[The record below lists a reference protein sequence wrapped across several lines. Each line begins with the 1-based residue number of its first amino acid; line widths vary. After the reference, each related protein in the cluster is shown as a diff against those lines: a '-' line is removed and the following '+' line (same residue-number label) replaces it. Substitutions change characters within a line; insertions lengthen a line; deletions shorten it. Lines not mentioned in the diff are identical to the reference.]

1 MKSSNY
7 QHLEHVNHSNHN
19 ELDLGMDEFT
29 QQVVEDDS
37 GNYPTNEVLEISR
50 QEVVST
56 TLLDSG
62 TYNGQLA
69 ASAMNSNPYFQ
80 QKYKF
85 ETCPTARNRHKNR
98 LLRKM
103 LQVMTEMAIR
113 CGQQA
118 AVITITTEKDQGHVK
133 ISGSEPLKQ
142 AVEECKDLIKQ
153 HFDILFNKKIAEK
166 PNIENSDSN
175 EIKLP
180 RLLSE
185 GLPANIED
193 MSQAQLRNFIP
204 HMLKLVTL
212 RGKPGWNRSEMKPD
226 WWPNDVPWA
235 NIRKDT
241 RSEYLKSKASWSDA
255 LRSIVISCYK
265 SFGKDHLL
273 NMLPESTGSKS
284 STRFNRR
291 KATNE
296 YVNSQDTINLVFN
309 NDNLTYVYEDSA
321 DENQY
326 MDDYNNDDGSTQYQV
341 LHPIDESTEL
351 ITLEAETNSER
362 SDLNLNL
369 NQSSGSENNH
379 KFDEYF
385 TNNQHLNRRKGED
398 DDGGLSTKRVRT
410 QEDHVGVIMEDYYG
424 QMEPMQK
431 DDHKT
436 VVEVVCSEDD
446 LQTPDEPIDMSN
458 NKSWHL

>member
-19 ELDLGMDEFT
+19 ELDLGMHEFT

-37 GNYPTNEVLEISR
+37 GNYPTSEVLEISR

-62 TYNGQLA
+62 TYDGQLA

-85 ETCPTARNRHKNR
+85 ETCPTARKRHKNR

-118 AVITITTEKDQGHVK
+118 AVVTISTGKDNGQVK
-133 ISGSEPLKQ
+133 TAGSEPLKQ

-166 PNIENSDSN
+166 PNIENTDLD

-185 GLPANIED
+185 GLPTNIED
-193 MSQAQLRNFIP
+193 MSQ
-204 HMLKLVTL
+204 LVTL

-226 WWPNDVPWA
+226 WWPADVPWA

-241 RSEYLKSKASWSDA
+241 RSAHLKAKTSWSDA

-265 SFGKDHLL
+265 CYGKDDLL
-273 NMLPESTGSKS
+273 NTLPESTGTKS
-284 STRFNRR
+284 STRYNRR

-296 YVNSQDTINLVFN
+296 YVDSRDTINLVFN
-309 NDNLTYVYEDSA
+309 NDNLTYVYEDSP

-326 MDDYNNDDGSTQYQV
+326 IDDYNDDEVDDSTQYQV

-362 SDLNLNL
+362 SDINLNL
-369 NQSSGSENNH
+369 NNSSSSENNH

-385 TNNQHLNRRKGED
+385 TNNQNLNRRKAED
-398 DDGGLSTKRVRT
+398 DDDGLSCKRIRSD
-410 QEDHVGVIMEDYYG
+410 EMHGVIMEVDTNYYG
-424 QMEPMQK
+424 QIESMSKESHE
-431 DDHKT
+431 HKT
-436 VVEVVCSEDD
+436 VVEVVCSEDE
-446 LQTPDEPIDMSN
+446 LQPLDEPIDMSN